1 MNLFGFL
8 WRRQPTCAELRAEL
22 FRALSQGDAHAAE
35 TLWIQHG
42 AGIKRRFTEWLI
54 IPAEIRRRPEDQ
66 ANYWANLRA
75 AAAFLAAKGEPQFT
89 ALVEAAVAATQPSSQ
104 AASARNDTAL
114 PQSTSASPGGRDP
127 EQVWELAVFRAQQLI
142 DDQQYQQAYDLLTSL
157 GADVLAAQG
166 FAADACRRKTAG
178 LLGVACFRLGRKADA
193 IRYTQEAIEE
203 CRRQLYQPG
212 VELYVAQLNKIHNDY
227 HGRA

>member
-8 WRRQPTCAELRAEL
+8 WRRQPTCVELREEL
-22 FRALSQGDAHAAE
+22 FQALSRNDGQAADA
-35 TLWIQHG
+35 LWFKHG
-42 AGIKRRFTEWLI
+42 AGIKSCFSEWLI
-54 IPAEIRRRPEDQ
+54 LPAEVRRQPEAQ

-75 AAAFLAAKGEPQFT
+75 AAAFLASKGEPQFT
-89 ALVEAAVAATQPSSQ
+89 ALVEAAVAATEGVP
-104 AASARNDTAL
+104 
-114 PQSTSASPGGRDP
+114 STSAPPTGAGTSAAAGDP
-127 EQVWELAVFRAQQLI
+127 ERLWEQAVLRAQQLI
-142 DDQQYQQAYDLLTSL
+142 DDQQYQQAYDLLTGLSPEI
-157 GADVLAAQG
+157 LAAEG
-166 FAADACRRKTAG
+166 CAADACRHKTAG

-212 VELYVAQLNKIHNDY
+212 VELYVAQLNKINRDY